1 MQRLEDLFVI
11 YSCGLCVVTTSIPGA
26 PLSPI
31 QRLVYSFT
39 LSLYFV
45 SFSAKYL
52 GSVSMVK
59 NCGSLDGHLCK
70 LVFFI
75 FIDCVK
81 GIARTFQV
89 SGSVLN
95 PCDCLYVPSLMN
107 KLAVVSLD
115 V

>member
-31 QRLVYSFT
+31 QRLLFFHFK
-39 LSLYFV
+39 SLLCFFFCQV
-45 SFSAKYL
+45 FRKCL
-52 GSVSMVK
+52 DGED
-59 NCGSLDGHLCK
+59 CGSLDGHLCK